1 MELVTG
7 HQATPHITAEQV
19 SRLLQ
24 GVTTMDDTTV
34 YRLPIRNN
42 CAVSVSSLDV
52 SIDTGEIVLHGFH
65 TTFEEGYTVTL
76 DPTIDA
82 AKSRIDKIVMEIIE
96 DLTTG
101 IQTAN
106 IEVVQGEESSSP
118 VAPATPVAPT
128 SPTEK
133 FLAVGVIAKVTV
145 SNITIASFVDNT
157 ELYAGSY
164 ISEETFSKTV
174 RNQSSD
180 QYNTTKA
187 YKVGDYVIHNDT
199 LYKCI
204 TACSAGS
211 WEANQNCFVTD
222 TLTNTVTTLNSDL
235 STLNSTLATI
245 TTNLNNYQ
253 LKEWT
258 YVGRVTYDYGKAVPA
273 TAKEIAYQARSP
285 YYEWYGIIP
294 CVDSAKKNISHSGVF
309 YNGNFIDNQKIAF
322 HFESNAVWLDA
333 AIQDGQTNTSNAYI
347 EVWYR

>member
-34 YRLPIRNN
+34 YRLPIGNN

-133 FLAVGVIAKVTV
+133 FLAVGVIATVTV
-145 SNITIASFVDNT
+145 SNITIASSVDNT

-164 ISEETFSKTV
+164 ISEEIFGKTV

-222 TLTNTVTTLNSDL
+222 TLTNAVTTLNSDL
-235 STLNSTLATI
+235 TTLEWHTSSDGFIWTKMPNGFIYAYKKVSLSSGSSKGTLYPNS
-245 TTNLNNYQ
+245 Y
-253 LKEWT
+253 
-258 YVGRVTYDYGKAVPA
+258 YG
-273 TAKEIAYQARSP
+273 T
-285 YYEWYGIIP
+285 
-294 CVDSAKKNISHSGVF
+294 
-309 YNGNFIDNQKIAF
+309 GNFSITDIPFTRTRELLAKGDVLGSYMENLKLDCACSWDMKSVIWVLYTDNP
-322 HFESNAVWLDA
+322 
-333 AIQDGQTNTSNAYI
+333 NTAWNTRI
-347 EVWYR
+347 VVIGF

>member
-34 YRLPIRNN
+34 YRLPIGNN
-42 CAVSVSSLDV
+42 CAVSVSSLNV

-82 AKSRIDKIVMEIIE
+82 AKFRIDKIVMEIIE

-118 VAPATPVAPT
+118 VAPATPVVPT
-128 SPTEK
+128 LPTEK
-133 FLAVGVIAKVTV
+133 FLAVGVIATVTV
-145 SNITIASFVDNT
+145 ANITIASSVDNT

-222 TLTNTVTTLNSDL
+222 TLTNAVTTLNSELSEYDL
-235 STLNSTLATI
+235 TTDNNFNFNGKLCVSGKCALLYLI
-245 TTNLNNYQ
+245 TP
-253 LKEWT
+253 K
-258 YVGRVTYDYGKAVPA
+258 
-273 TAKEIAYQARSP
+273 TAMT
-285 YYEWYGIIP
+285 
-294 CVDSAKKNISHSGVF
+294 SGVN
-309 YNGNFIDNQKIAF
+309 YSAGTLPTSVEDVAE
-322 HFESNAVWLDA
+322 FEFVANSRTYKLS
-333 AIQDGQTNTSNAYI
+333 ITNDVVTIVTSNNLPSSGKPVAKASI
-347 EVWYR
+347 PLTLK

>member
-34 YRLPIRNN
+34 YRLPIGDN

-128 SPTEK
+128 SLTEK
-133 FLAVGVIAKVTV
+133 FLAVGVIATVTV
-145 SNITIASFVDNT
+145 SNITIASSVDNT

-164 ISEETFSKTV
+164 ISEEIFGKTV
-174 RNQSSD
+174 RNQTTDQFSSSKAYTKGD
-180 QYNTTKA
+180 YCIKDNTLYICNTTHA
-187 YKVGDYVIHNDT
+187 
-199 LYKCI
+199 
-204 TACSAGS
+204 AGS
-211 WEANQNCFVTD
+211 WASTSGYFTAT
-222 TLTNTVTTLNSDL
+222 TLTEAVT
-235 STLNSTLATI
+235 TLNSTLASINNMLTI
-245 TTNLNNYQ
+245 NRYTSDSITVAANDF
-253 LKEWT
+253 E
-258 YVGRVTYDYGKAVPA
+258 RVD
-273 TAKEIAYQARSP
+273 I
-285 YYEWYGIIP
+285 
-294 CVDSAKKNISHSGVF
+294 
-309 YNGNFIDNQKIAF
+309 
-322 HFESNAVWLDA
+322 
-333 AIQDGQTNTSNAYI
+333 TSNVPENNSIVIPYLNRYNAGGDAKLTLTYMI
-347 EVWYR
+347 LSNSKKISVFNHGSTSFTGTVSYLVLSMS

>member
-34 YRLPIRNN
+34 YRLPIGNN
-42 CAVSVSSLDV
+42 CAVSVSSLNV

-118 VAPATPVAPT
+118 VAPATPVVPT

-133 FLAVGVIAKVTV
+133 FLAVGVIATVTV
-145 SNITIASFVDNT
+145 SNITIASSVDNT

-222 TLTNTVTTLNSDL
+222 TLTNAVTTLNSDL
-235 STLNSTLATI
+235 AQFIVVEDIVHPS
-245 TTNLNNYQ
+245 
-253 LKEWT
+253 
-258 YVGRVTYDYGKAVPA
+258 VTVLSGSFD
-273 TAKEIAYQARSP
+273 
-285 YYEWYGIIP
+285 
-294 CVDSAKKNISHSGVF
+294 ISFTVSKTG
-309 YNGNFIDNQKIAF
+309 YNFIGIAGF
-322 HFESNAVWLDA
+322 SLEYRTQVYITGVYKTGTNAARMYGWNALSSSLTVSPRIF
-333 AIQDGQTNTSNAYI
+333 AIFIKA
-347 EVWYR
+347 

>member
-34 YRLPIRNN
+34 YRLLIGNN
-42 CAVSVSSLDV
+42 CAVSVSSLNV

-118 VAPATPVAPT
+118 VAPATPVVPT
-128 SPTEK
+128 LPTEK
-133 FLAVGVIAKVTV
+133 FLAVGVIATVTV
-145 SNITIASFVDNT
+145 SNITIASSVDNT

-222 TLTNTVTTLNSDL
+222 TLTNAVTTLNSDL
-235 STLNSTLATI
+235 TQHNFGTEVDILTDATSSNGYTVPSDGYLKLQNEISPTGSYATGTINGVEMICVYDESFSVYSAQSIFVRAGMLVKLVNHNMNLRFRFIPLA
-245 TTNLNNYQ
+245 
-253 LKEWT
+253 
-258 YVGRVTYDYGKAVPA
+258 
-273 TAKEIAYQARSP
+273 
-285 YYEWYGIIP
+285 
-294 CVDSAKKNISHSGVF
+294 
-309 YNGNFIDNQKIAF
+309 
-322 HFESNAVWLDA
+322 
-333 AIQDGQTNTSNAYI
+333 
-347 EVWYR
+347 

>member
-34 YRLPIRNN
+34 YRLPIGNN

-65 TTFEEGYTVTL
+65 TTFEESYTVTL
-76 DPTIDA
+76 DPTINA

-133 FLAVGVIAKVTV
+133 FLAVGVIATVTV
-145 SNITIASFVDNT
+145 SNITIASSVDNT

-164 ISEETFSKTV
+164 VTDEMFKIV
-174 RNQSSD
+174 RRPVTDEYDS
-180 QYNTTKA
+180 TKA
-187 YKVGDYVIHNDT
+187 YTKGEYTIHDNKLYVCTSN
-199 LYKCI
+199 
-204 TACSAGS
+204 CSAAA
-211 WEANQNCFVTD
+211 WNVNQSNFSQTS
-222 TLTNTVTTLNSDL
+222 LTAMGTALNSEITTLNSDL
-235 STLNSTLATI
+235 IQLIADGAEISCDYYMSGTTGSYALDGNYLYFVVAGNMLGYSMCLIVNDSTWYIHGTNNLNLSITGDTLNI
-245 TTNLNNYQ
+245 PQ
-253 LKEWT
+253 W
-258 YVGRVTYDYGKAVPA
+258 
-273 TAKEIAYQARSP
+273 ARIM
-285 YYEWYGIIP
+285 II
-294 CVDSAKKNISHSGVF
+294 KKRLTGHS
-309 YNGNFIDNQKIAF
+309 
-322 HFESNAVWLDA
+322 
-333 AIQDGQTNTSNAYI
+333 
-347 EVWYR
+347 

>member
-34 YRLPIRNN
+34 YRLPIGNN

-65 TTFEEGYTVTL
+65 TTFEEDYTVTL

-133 FLAVGVIAKVTV
+133 FLAVGVIATVTV
-145 SNITIASFVDNT
+145 SNITIASSVDNT

-222 TLTNTVTTLNSDL
+222 TLTNAVTTLNSDL
-235 STLNSTLATI
+235 TTLSEYSLTSNSKIYRNNKTVTI
-245 TTNLNNYQ
+245 KLTASDSIADLLGVTIPDGYRPTIDANYPVVILNNTNDYCYLGFVTIRTTGVLEFYLIQ
-253 LKEWT
+253 NYGSTKTQITGGTVWCVNSINIT
-258 YVGRVTYDYGKAVPA
+258 YLVST
-273 TAKEIAYQARSP
+273 
-285 YYEWYGIIP
+285 
-294 CVDSAKKNISHSGVF
+294 
-309 YNGNFIDNQKIAF
+309 
-322 HFESNAVWLDA
+322 
-333 AIQDGQTNTSNAYI
+333 
-347 EVWYR
+347 

>member
-34 YRLPIRNN
+34 YRLPIGNN

-65 TTFEEGYTVTL
+65 TTFEEDYTVTL

-133 FLAVGVIAKVTV
+133 FLAVGVIATVTV
-145 SNITIASFVDNT
+145 SNITIASSVDNT

-180 QYNTTKA
+180 QCNTTKA
-187 YKVGDYVIHNDT
+187 YKVRDYVIHNDT

-222 TLTNTVTTLNSDL
+222 TLTNAVTTLNSDL
-235 STLNSTLATI
+235 ATLQKYSIGTAENVAV
-245 TTNLNNYQ
+245 NYVCPSDG
-253 LKEWT
+253 
-258 YVGRVTYDYGKAVPA
+258 YIDI
-273 TAKEIAYQARSP
+273 EIAVGS
-285 YYEWYGIIP
+285 
-294 CVDSAKKNISHSGVF
+294 
-309 YNGNFIDNQKIAF
+309 
-322 HFESNAVWLDA
+322 SNACTVVINEKLSQSA
-333 AIQDGQTNTSNAYI
+333 SGSNTYTVYSALYVRKGMKVTAIYNTGGTI
-347 EVWYR
+347 RFRPFT